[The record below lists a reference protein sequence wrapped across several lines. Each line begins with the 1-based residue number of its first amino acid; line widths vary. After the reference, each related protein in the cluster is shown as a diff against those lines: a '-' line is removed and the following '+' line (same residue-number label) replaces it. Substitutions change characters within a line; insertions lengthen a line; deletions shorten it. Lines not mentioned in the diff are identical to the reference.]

1 MTRWQKFV
9 GAFASLVLAS
19 GIVLSATAPS
29 FAQRPTE
36 EQILNALRPAP
47 AGKTRGLTVDRQN
60 VEEQRF
66 VDSIRKVKNRQLTLN
81 ERQKAV
87 EIAANRPTIDLEIY
101 FDYDSAA
108 ITPRAEDELMTLG
121 RALTN
126 PDLRG
131 SVFLIAGHTD
141 AQGADDYNQGLS
153 ERRAAAVKRFLMD
166 KFDLSSESLVAAGY
180 GESKLKD
187 KADPTASENR
197 RVQIANFD
205 QKVSRR

>member
-1 MTRWQKFV
+1 M
-9 GAFASLVLAS
+9 S
-19 GIVLSATAPS
+19 
-29 FAQRPTE
+29 
-36 EQILNALRPAP
+36 N
-47 AGKTRGLTVDRQN
+47 
-60 VEEQRF
+60 
-66 VDSIRKVKNRQLTLN
+66 SIRKVKNRQLTLN

-87 EIAANRPTIDLEIY
+87 EIAANRPTIDLEVY
-101 FDYDSAA
+101 FDYNSAA

-131 SVFLIAGHTD
+131 NVFLIAGHTD
-141 AQGADDYNQGLS
+141 GQGADDYNQRLS

-180 GESKLKD
+180 GESRLKD

>member
-1 MTRWQKFV
+1 
-9 GAFASLVLAS
+9 
-19 GIVLSATAPS
+19 
-29 FAQRPTE
+29 
-36 EQILNALRPAP
+36 
-47 AGKTRGLTVDRQN
+47 
-60 VEEQRF
+60 
-66 VDSIRKVKNRQLTLN
+66 
-81 ERQKAV
+81 
-87 EIAANRPTIDLEIY
+87 
-101 FDYDSAA
+101 
-108 ITPRAEDELMTLG
+108 MTLG

-141 AQGADDYNQGLS
+141 AQGADEYNQRLS

-180 GESKLKD
+180 GESRLKD

>member
-29 FAQRPTE
+29 SAQGPTE
-36 EQILNALRPAP
+36 EQIVNALKPAP
-47 AGKTRGLTVDRQN
+47 NGRTRGLSVDSRT

-66 VDSIRKVKNRQLTLN
+66 VDSIRKVKGRQLTLS

-87 EIAANRPTIDLEIY
+87 EIADSRPKIDLEIY

-108 ITPRAEDELMTLG
+108 ITSRAEDELMRLG
-121 RALTN
+121 RALTG

-141 AQGADDYNQGLS
+141 AQGTDDYNQNLS
-153 ERRAAAVKRFLMD
+153 ERRADAVKRFLKE

-180 GESKLKD
+180 GETRLKN
-187 KADPTASENR
+187 KSDPDASENR

>member
-87 EIAANRPTIDLEIY
+87 EIAANRPTIDLEVY
-101 FDYDSAA
+101 S
-108 ITPRAEDELMTLG
+108 TT
-121 RALTN
+121 
-126 PDLRG
+126 
-131 SVFLIAGHTD
+131 
-141 AQGADDYNQGLS
+141 
-153 ERRAAAVKRFLMD
+153 RRR
-166 KFDLSSESLVAAGY
+166 
-180 GESKLKD
+180 
-187 KADPTASENR
+187 
-197 RVQIANFD
+197 
-205 QKVSRR
+205 SRRGPKTS

>member
-141 AQGADDYNQGLS
+141 AQGADDYNQRLS

>member
-47 AGKTRGLTVDRQN
+47 VGKTRGLTVDRQN

-66 VDSIRKVKNRQLTLN
+66 VDSIRKVKNRQLTLS

-141 AQGADDYNQGLS
+141 AQGADDYNQKLS
-153 ERRAAAVKRFLMD
+153 ERRAAAVKRFLME
-166 KFDLSSESLVAAGY
+166 KFDLSNESLVAAGY
-180 GESKLKD
+180 GESKLKND
-187 KADPTASENR
+187 ADPTASENR

-205 QKVSRR
+205 QKVTRR

>member
-87 EIAANRPTIDLEIY
+87 EIAANRPAIDLEIY

-141 AQGADDYNQGLS
+141 AKGADDYNQGLS

>member
-87 EIAANRPTIDLEIY
+87 EIAANRPTIDLEVY

-141 AQGADDYNQGLS
+141 AQGADDYNQRLS

-180 GESKLKD
+180 GESRLKD

>member
-101 FDYDSAA
+101 FDYNSAA

>member
-121 RALTN
+121 RSLTN

-141 AQGADDYNQGLS
+141 AQGADDYNQRLS

>member
-141 AQGADDYNQGLS
+141 AQGADDYNQKLS
-153 ERRAAAVKRFLMD
+153 ERRAAAVKRFLME
-166 KFDLSSESLVAAGY
+166 KFDLSNESLVAAGY

>member
-87 EIAANRPTIDLEIY
+87 EIAANRPTIDLEVY

-141 AQGADDYNQGLS
+141 AQGADDYNQRLS

-180 GESKLKD
+180 GESRLKD

-205 QKVSRR
+205 QRVSRR

>member
-87 EIAANRPTIDLEIY
+87 EIAANRPTIDLEVY

-131 SVFLIAGHTD
+131 NVFLIAGHTD
-141 AQGADDYNQGLS
+141 GQGADNYNQRLS

-180 GESKLKD
+180 GESRLKD

>member
-47 AGKTRGLTVDRQN
+47 AGKTRGLTVDRQT

>member
-87 EIAANRPTIDLEIY
+87 EIAANRPAIDLEIY

>member
-87 EIAANRPTIDLEIY
+87 EIAANRPTIDLEVY

-131 SVFLIAGHTD
+131 NVFLIAGHTD
-141 AQGADDYNQGLS
+141 GQGADDYNQRLS

-180 GESKLKD
+180 GESRLKD

>member
-1 MTRWQKFV
+1 M
-9 GAFASLVLAS
+9 S
-19 GIVLSATAPS
+19 
-29 FAQRPTE
+29 
-36 EQILNALRPAP
+36 N
-47 AGKTRGLTVDRQN
+47 
-60 VEEQRF
+60 
-66 VDSIRKVKNRQLTLN
+66 SIRKVKNRQLTLN

-87 EIAANRPTIDLEIY
+87 EIAANRPTIDLEVY

-141 AQGADDYNQGLS
+141 AQGADDYNQRLS

-180 GESKLKD
+180 GESRLKD

>member
-141 AQGADDYNQGLS
+141 AQGADDYNQRLS

-180 GESKLKD
+180 GESRLKD

>member
-47 AGKTRGLTVDRQN
+47 VGKTRGLTVDRQN

-141 AQGADDYNQGLS
+141 AQGADDYNQKLS
-153 ERRAAAVKRFLMD
+153 ERRAAAVKRFLTE
-166 KFDLSSESLVAAGY
+166 KFDLSNESLVAAGY
-180 GESKLKD
+180 GESKLKND
-187 KADPTASENR
+187 ADPTASENR